1 MGFSVH
7 FLFFSN
13 KNIGIR
19 KLSTA
24 SRAENPSKSSISGE
38 SAYEVLGV
46 SESSSFAEI
55 KASFRKLAKETH
67 PDVSRS
73 SHRFL
78 QILAAYE
85 ILSDS
90 EKRAYYDSYIFSQRK
105 VLQKHPKS
113 GSVMYMYNSSVTIAK
128 QGEVVE
134 WVKWYRLV
142 IDDILTERRVAVG
155 SGYFYELESELYS
168 AIRAAYFGPNI
179 ESMDFLPDCFE
190 AEERSVYDTPEVLHL
205 VSGRN
210 LFGIIYLVDKVP
222 ELSDTHHEKLTSS
235 CSVAHDICRYVR
247 QSNMGLSSTPVEK
260 SDILKMNDEKG
271 LSDIYKDLE
280 LHISGRLVAKATRSP
295 PKCKSD
301 SILAVDCE
309 DQINVFL
316 SLDEDKVYRS
326 ETASSS
332 AQSNILLGSISGL
345 GTKAEEGICSVYD
358 RNGGEFPA
366 CECRCSRA
374 RLPPS
379 NEDVLFSMFTYVTN
393 NFVVSNR
400 FWLFEPRSSIH
411 DIGGWYVETF
421 GRDKKGRTVPS
432 QRQWDG
438 VIEHPEKRLHPAM
451 YLLALAYR
459 TLDLEDEKRRKRAV
473 RDLFPSKLS
482 GILHWCKKLI

>member
-379 NEDVLFSMFTYVTN
+379 K
-393 NFVVSNR
+393 